1 MNTAMNLVY
10 RKSEGETLIS
20 GLGSEDAASVT
31 DGLGLQY
38 QGL

>member
-1 MNTAMNLVY
+1 MDTAMSLVY
-10 RKSEGETLIS
+10 QKSVGETLIS
-20 GLGSEDAASVT
+20 GSGSEDAASVT